1 MRPRRAIISGGGT
14 GGHLYPALVLGRK
27 LREQDPRLELTFVGG
42 GREAER
48 EILAREDVRYV
59 PMRIEGLIGRG
70 RRGLCAAALLPGAFL
85 TSLGLLARLR
95 PRLVVGVGGYSSGP
109 IVLLAALL
117 AIPTLILEQNVKPGF
132 TNRMLVRW
140 ARKAA
145 VAFEASLPYFRGK
158 GVHLGNPVRPEFAA
172 LRPRESDGR
181 MSLLV
186 FGGSQGSRVL
196 NRAVTAALPLLA
208 GEKGRLTIVHQ
219 TGPADLAEVRAAYAA
234 AGFGGA
240 EIAAFLHDM
249 PARFGATD
257 LVLCR
262 AGATSCAEL
271 IAARKP
277 SILVPFAQA
286 ADDHQTANAA
296 ALRDAGGAD
305 LVPEAELSPARLA
318 AAVLEFLA
326 RPERLALM
334 ARRLE
339 PLRKDAAADD
349 IAALA
354 LALMKGRP

>member
-27 LREQDPRLELTFVGG
+27 LREKDPRLTLIFVGG

-48 EILAREDVRYV
+48 EILSRERVDYV
-59 PMRIEGLIGRG
+59 ALRIEGLVGRG
-70 RRGLCAAALLPGAFL
+70 RRALRAAALLPGAFL
-85 TSLGLLARLR
+85 KSLGLLARLR

-109 IVLLAALL
+109 IVLLAAWM

-132 TNRMLVRW
+132 TNRRLVRW
-140 ARKAA
+140 VRKAA

-181 MSLLV
+181 LSVLV
-186 FGGSQGSRVL
+186 FGGSQGSRAL
-196 NRAVTAALPLLA
+196 NRAMAGALPLLA
-208 GEKGRLTIVHQ
+208 GERERLAIVHQ

-234 AGFGGA
+234 AGFGAA
-240 EIAAFLHDM
+240 EVAAFLHDM
-249 PARFGATD
+249 PTRFGAAD

-277 SILVPFAQA
+277 AILVPFARA
-286 ADDHQTANAA
+286 ADDHQTGNAA

-305 LVPEAELSPARLA
+305 LIPEAALTPGRLA
-318 AAVLEFLA
+318 EAVRGFLD
-326 RPERLALM
+326 RPERLGDM

-339 PLRKDAAADD
+339 PLKKDHAADD

-354 LALMKGRP
+354 LALMDGRA

>member
-1 MRPRRAIISGGGT
+1 MTPKRVVISGGGT

-27 LREQDPRLELTFVGG
+27 LREKVPGLELTFVGG
-42 GREAER
+42 GRDAER
-48 EILAREDVRYV
+48 VILARELFAGEGVQYV
-59 PMRIEGLIGRG
+59 PMRIEGL
-70 RRGLCAAALLPGAFL
+70 LPGAFL
-85 TSLGLLARLR
+85 KSLGLLVRLK

-109 IVLLAALL
+109 VVLLAAWM
-117 AIPTLILEQNVKPGF
+117 ATPTLIMEQNVRPGF

-140 ARKAA
+140 VNRAA

-181 MSLLV
+181 LSLLV

-196 NRAVTAALPLLA
+196 NRAMTAALPLLA
-208 GEKGRLTIVHQ
+208 EKRDRLTIIHQ
-219 TGPADLAEVRAAYAA
+219 TGPADLAEVRDAYAA
-234 AGFGGA
+234 QGLDRA

-249 PARFGATD
+249 PARFGAAD

-271 IAARKP
+271 IAARKA

-305 LVPEAELSPARLA
+305 LIPEGELTPGRLA

-334 ARRLE
+334 ARSLE

-349 IAALA
+349 IAGLC
-354 LALMKGRP
+354 LELMEARG

>member
-1 MRPRRAIISGGGT
+1 MTPRRVIISGGGT

-27 LREQDPRLELTFVGG
+27 LREKDPALELTFVGG
-42 GREAER
+42 GRDAER
-48 EILAREDVRYV
+48 EILAREEVTYV

-70 RRGLCAAALLPGAFL
+70 RRRLRAAALLPGAFL
-85 TSLGLLARLR
+85 KSLGLLARLK

-109 IVLLAALL
+109 IVLLAAWGT
-117 AIPTLILEQNVKPGF
+117 IPTLILEQNVRPGF

-140 ARKAA
+140 VRKAA

-181 MSLLV
+181 LSLLV
-186 FGGSQGSRVL
+186 FGGSQGSRAL
-196 NRAVTAALPLLA
+196 NRAVTAALPHLA
-208 GEKGRLTIVHQ
+208 GERDRLTIVHQ
-219 TGPADLAEVRAAYAA
+219 TGPVDLAEVRDAYAA
-234 AGFGGA
+234 RGFEGA
-240 EIAAFLHDM
+240 EVAAFLHDM
-249 PARFGATD
+249 PARFGAAD

-271 IAARKP
+271 IAARKA

-296 ALRDAGGAD
+296 ALRDAGGAE
-305 LVPEAELSPARLA
+305 LIPEAELTPTRLA

-339 PLRKDAAADD
+339 PLRKDAAAED
-349 IAALA
+349 IAALG
-354 LALMKGRP
+354 LELMESRR